1 MLLCLVVSAIED
13 ECYGTEAMGR
23 ALELFSRSRKQ
34 GVVIAVLVVVVSS
47 VATLVSEAVSS
58 AQSDGSQLLIGFIHI
73 GKDVVLNLLI
83 LATSTVLYYECKK
96 CIGEEKFMEMDGHIV
111 HASLLTDAYVDA
123 VELP

>member
-47 VATLVSEAVSS
+47 VASLVSEVVYS
-58 AQSDGSQLLIGFIHI
+58 AQSDGSQLLIGKQRCGVEFVDLSH
-73 GKDVVLNLLI
+73 KY
-83 LATSTVLYYECKK
+83 S
-96 CIGEEKFMEMDGHIV
+96 
-111 HASLLTDAYVDA
+111 SLL
-123 VELP
+123 